1 MNIKQLIDI
10 ATDKSRF
17 LSISDYID
25 FCLRYLEFIKDNL
38 QAVIVSR
45 NENHYRFFQYGK
57 DGTYNVTRPINA
69 NIMLPY
75 EKVEQERN
83 NILLL
88 IRNIREYESDTRQ
101 NRELLN
107 NIIYTVQQSIGAA
120 LDALPAKM
128 SNTARKIN
136 GDLFERLVRLV
147 INEAGIEVS
156 EGTIFVPVKIDGK
169 EVFKMSYQHDLII
182 RLDDETKAVGS
193 VKTSSKDRLDKIFI
207 DKFLYNRLTDT
218 ETPHFAIFLN
228 DVQRKGKEGKYGI
241 NTTFLTG
248 HFKGYTIKLNPLDG
262 VYYFDIRPNM
272 KTEYILKDHIKTFD
286 HFLFTDIWKFTDK
299 TPNHV
304 L

>member
-136 GDLFERLVRLV
+136 GDLFERLVMMKQKQSVQSRLP
-147 INEAGIEVS
+147 AKTALTKFS
-156 EGTIFVPVKIDGK
+156 
-169 EVFKMSYQHDLII
+169 LISFSTTVLQI
-182 RLDDETKAVGS
+182 RKHLIS
-193 VKTSSKDRLDKIFI
+193 
-207 DKFLYNRLTDT
+207 
-218 ETPHFAIFLN
+218 P
-228 DVQRKGKEGKYGI
+228 
-241 NTTFLTG
+241 
-248 HFKGYTIKLNPLDG
+248 
-262 VYYFDIRPNM
+262 YF
-272 KTEYILKDHIKTFD
+272 
-286 HFLFTDIWKFTDK
+286 
-299 TPNHV
+299 
-304 L
+304 